1 MQFIAI
7 FLLAA
12 AVLSGC
18 ATGKS
23 RAARVQHEQK
33 RLDKLLERNRML
45 LENIRWYEAKLDT
58 LEKVRQGQM
67 KDLYR
72 VR

>member
-1 MQFIAI
+1 MQFIAVL
-7 FLLAA
+7 LLAA

-23 RAARVQHEQK
+23 RTARVQQEQK
-33 RLDKLLERNRML
+33 RLDKLLEHNRVL

-58 LEKVRQGQM
+58 LEKMRQGQL
-67 KDLYR
+67 KALYR